1 MADLDKI
8 FEKSNLD
15 ENKKKSKTIFGK
27 LLINLRKSNRIKL
40 YSLMSSVVETDLENN
55 EFKLT
60 FLDKASFDL
69 VNNKN
74 DIEILNSMVKEIEDG
89 AFVSLKFDKDK
100 VFDLYQFK
108 ERLKKD
114 FGRILTIK

>member
-1 MADLDKI
+1 MSDLDKI

-27 LLINLRKSNRIKL
+27 LLINLRKNNHIKL
-40 YSLMSSVVETDLENN
+40 YSLMSSVVDTDLEGDN
-55 EFKLT
+55 FKLT

-69 VNNKN
+69 INNKN
-74 DIEILNSMVKEIEDG
+74 DIDIINDILKDIEDN
-89 AFVSLKFDKDK
+89 VSVLLLFDRDK
-100 VFDLYQFK
+100 VFDVYKFK
-108 ERLKKD
+108 EYLKKE